1 MGSFDCF
8 FADGPATTNVT
19 ATVTDSD
26 GASDTDNQF
35 VTVTVANLAPV
46 VTAAADQSSDEGQD
60 VAFDLGSF
68 SDAGANDAD
77 WTVDIDWGD
86 SSSDT
91 FDAARQGGLGTLNH
105 TYADDGLYSVE
116 VCVTDKDLARLTAP
130 ASTSAST
137 TWRRWSPPPPTRS
150 RTRAPPR
157 PLISAASAMRATTTP
172 WTVIVDWGDLSSDTF
187 TDSEASAGAITDR
200 SHTYADNGTYNVTVT
215 VREAGGV
222 SAPSGS
228 ASFDVTVA
236 NLAPVLTAAADQ
248 GSDEGQDVAFD
259 LGSFSDAGA
268 NDADWTVDI
277 DWGDSSSDTFDA
289 ARQGGLGALNHTYA
303 DDGLYSVEVCVTD
316 KDLASDCATFE
327 ITVDNVAPT
336 IALSGDASV
345 DEGSL
350 YSLTLG
356 AVTDPGDDTVIEW
369 IVDWGDGAVESYFAD
384 GVVTHTYADG
394 PADYTI
400 SVDLLDEDGT
410 HLAAGSHDVHVD
422 NVKPSISLSGPD
434 TANEGDTETY
444 TFLVIDPGVND
455 TQTITVDCG
464 ANGAQV
470 GLTDY
475 NPLDGMGSFD
485 CFFAD
490 GPATTNVTATVTD
503 SDGASDTDNQF
514 VTVIVANLAP
524 VVTAAADQGS
534 DEGQD
539 VAFDLGSFSDAG
551 ANDADW
557 TVDIDWG
564 DSSSDTFDAA
574 LQGGLGTFNHT
585 YADDGLYSVEVCVTD
600 KDWRDR
606 LRQLRH
612 QRRQRGAG
620 GHRRRRPD
628 RGRGHRP
635 DL

>member
-1 MGSFDCF
+1 M
-8 FADGPATTNVT
+8 
-19 ATVTDSD
+19 
-26 GASDTDNQF
+26 
-35 VTVTVANLAPV
+35 
-46 VTAAADQSSDEGQD
+46 VTAAADQIADEGTAQT
-60 VAFDLGSF
+60 FDLGSF
-68 SDAGANDAD
+68 SDAG
-77 WTVDIDWGD
+77 
-86 SSSDT
+86 
-91 FDAARQGGLGTLNH
+91 
-105 TYADDGLYSVE
+105 DD
-116 VCVTDKDLARLTAP
+116 
-130 ASTSAST
+130 
-137 TWRRWSPPPPTRS
+137 
-150 RTRAPPR
+150 
-157 PLISAASAMRATTTP
+157 TP

-289 ARQGGLGALNHTYA
+289 ALQGGLGALNHTYA

-369 IVDWGDGAVESYFAD
+369 IVDWGDGGSVSYFAD

-422 NVKPSISLSGPD
+422 NVKPSISLSGP
-434 TANEGDTETY
+434 TPPTR
-444 TFLVIDPGVND
+444 
-455 TQTITVDCG
+455 
-464 ANGAQV
+464 
-470 GLTDY
+470 
-475 NPLDGMGSFD
+475 
-485 CFFAD
+485 
-490 GPATTNVTATVTD
+490 ATPRPTP
-503 SDGASDTDNQF
+503 SWSSIRASMT
-514 VTVIVANLAP
+514 
-524 VVTAAADQGS
+524 
-534 DEGQD
+534 
-539 VAFDLGSFSDAG
+539 
-551 ANDADW
+551 
-557 TVDIDWG
+557 
-564 DSSSDTFDAA
+564 
-574 LQGGLGTFNHT
+574 
-585 YADDGLYSVEVCVTD
+585 
-600 KDWRDR
+600 
-606 LRQLRH
+606 
-612 QRRQRGAG
+612 
-620 GHRRRRPD
+620 RRPSPSTAVPMAP
-628 RGRGHRP
+628 RSA
-635 DL
+635 